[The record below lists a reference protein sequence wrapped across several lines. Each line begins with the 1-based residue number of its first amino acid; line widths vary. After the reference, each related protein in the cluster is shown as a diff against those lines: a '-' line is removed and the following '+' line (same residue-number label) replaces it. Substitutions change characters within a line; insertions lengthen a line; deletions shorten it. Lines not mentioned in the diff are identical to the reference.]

1 MMKSDE
7 FYMREVI
14 NFAKEKNQCWPFSAL
29 IVDNETGRI
38 LVKAVDSKHIS
49 PTFNAESHAIHHLA
63 LNFDY
68 KEFKSLTL
76 YSNAESEMLSY
87 GAIISAITTGY
98 NIDRL
103 IYGAEQ
109 KDICDI
115 WGFKHMDIS
124 RFMKRIETKGGILKE
139 ECMEL
144 FQQAKVLQEE
154 INDPHPGKVY
164 LAKDLDS
171 FYEVE

>member
-1 MMKSDE
+1 
-7 FYMREVI
+7 
-14 NFAKEKNQCWPFSAL
+14 
-29 IVDNETGRI
+29 
-38 LVKAVDSKHIS
+38 
-49 PTFNAESHAIHHLA
+49 
-63 LNFDY
+63 
-68 KEFKSLTL
+68 
-76 YSNAESEMLSY
+76 MLSY

-124 RFMKRIETKGGILKE
+124 HFMQRLNTKGGVLKE
-139 ECMEL
+139 ECLEL
-144 FQQAKVLQEE
+144 FQQAKVFQEC
-154 INDPHPGKVY
+154 ISDPHPGKVY
-164 LAKDLDS
+164 LSKDLDS